1 MSLTNLG
8 YLVSVDARLFGSIHR
23 LRSGG
28 GQGGSRLHPRPLL
41 RLLTV
46 GLFALAAL
54 AVSGSAEAAAPT
66 AADGTVTT
74 PEDTAYTF
82 RAADF
87 NFMDADPGDTLASV
101 KIVTLPAAGRGILQ
115 LNNANMSANDT
126 VTATQLEN
134 GDLTYTPPADANGT
148 DYASFT
154 FTVNDGAADS
164 AAPSTMTLNVTAVND
179 PATGMPTITA
189 PNVVRVPAVLRAAL
203 SGLTDPD
210 GLPSSFSYQWQ
221 RFAADGTTFE
231 ANLGTAAT
239 YTLTAAEAGKRLKV
253 AVTFT
258 DADGHAEGP
267 LTSAASPPTGT
278 VQAAAP
284 VLLTDHLEVTQRGDP
299 DGVKVSVLDGNF
311 GSEGHG
317 RRISNTFLARTP
329 RTRLFQISGWGHY
342 RIDGRTVTARNAPG
356 YIKHALEHNGG
367 IVWTATDESFH
378 YRPPD
383 SRWFIENGRPFYK
396 EARAFA
402 TWMQHENTLFI
413 ASIENAGTP
422 LCDDYDASAEWWTP
436 PCGAI
441 DDYIAHSGVGQA
453 NTIFAGAIDTRWSR
467 DLGMAAIRAD
477 GVFAPH
483 AIYVESPDGSTSHA
497 TAVLAAYAAELA
509 AAYPTWGAAQL
520 KQGLLD
526 LARDETVQYVIGSNS
541 QGTVITE
548 PRTLKVIR
556 PADLNRFN
564 RGPAFATATRTLR
577 VLLTHPTVGQLLSR
591 ITATDPDG
599 DAVTYGLRGDDAGL
613 FTIDSATGRLR
624 VAWGLDYWQ
633 PEDHN
638 QDNRYEVIVT
648 ARDGKDGAG
657 AADTRVDDT
666 VAATIVVLNEAPA
679 FLSTESGT
687 RSVPADTPAGGAV
700 GLPVTASPAFHQ
712 YLTYTVQG
720 PDAAVFA
727 VDRWSGQ
734 LRTTAAVDSGTQP
747 EYRVTVT
754 AADPFGFTASLPLTI
769 SVTAVNSAPTFAAP
783 SVTRSLAAPTPVGQA
798 VGRPIVATDS
808 DHDALTYS
816 LAGQDASFFAID
828 ARTGQLRTAVAVDA
842 ESRQRY
848 VVTVLVHDGRNAG
861 GNPDLTPDARITV
874 TIRVILPSPPPVSP
888 GGGGGGSG
896 NGGGSGGGGSGGGT
910 PACAQ
915 DDVHGNTP
923 AQATAMA
930 LATETTGAI
939 CPAADVDYF
948 TVTAPG
954 RGLLF
959 VDTAGGISIRGTL
972 WQDGVVV
979 ASGPTAGR
987 GQADRLGALVQAG
1000 PVVVAVQ
1007 GQGGAT
1013 GLYTVGITFVR
1024 GYLENPGDLSFQSGV
1039 GVLSGWVCEANRVE
1053 IELNGVP
1060 QAAAYGTERLDTQS
1074 VCEDTDNGFGLLFN
1088 WNLLGDGEHEVVAFV
1103 DGVELGRA
1111 TVTVT
1116 TLGAEFVREVEGE
1129 CVVEDF
1135 PLPGEQVT
1143 LVWQQNSQNFVM
1155 AGGSPP
1161 TGAATDRASGLTGL
1175 LENPG
1180 QNSFQSGV
1188 RVLSGWVCDA
1198 DAVEVELGHLGRQM
1212 AAYGTERLDTEPV
1225 CGDTDNGFGLLFN
1238 WNLLG
1243 DGKHEIVAYVDDVE
1257 LGRAT
1262 VRVTTLG
1269 EEFLQGVEGECVVED
1284 FPAVGQSVLL
1294 EWQQPSQNFVIVDV
1308 P

>member
-1 MSLTNLG
+1 M
-8 YLVSVDARLFGSIHR
+8 
-23 LRSGG
+23 
-28 GQGGSRLHPRPLL
+28 
-41 RLLTV
+41 
-46 GLFALAAL
+46 GLFALAVL
-54 AVSGSAEAAAPT
+54 AVSGAAEAAAPT

-74 PEDTAYTF
+74 PEDMTYPFA
-82 RAADF
+82 AADF
-87 NFMDADPGDTLASV
+87 NFMDTDPGDTLASV

-115 LNNANMSANDT
+115 LNNVNVSADDT

-134 GDLTYTPPADANGT
+134 GDLTYIPPADANGT
-148 DYASFT
+148 AYTSFT
-154 FTVNDGAADS
+154 FTVNDGTADS

-189 PNVVRVPAVLRAAL
+189 PDVVRVPAVLRADL
-203 SGLTDPD
+203 SGLADPD

-231 ANLGTAAT
+231 ANLGTATT
-239 YTLTAAEAGKRLKV
+239 YTLTAAEAGKTIKV

-329 RTRLFQISGWGHY
+329 RARLFQISGWGEY
-342 RIDGRTVTARNAPG
+342 RIDGRTVPGSNAPG

-367 IVWTATDESFH
+367 IVWTATDESYS

-396 EARAFA
+396 GARAFA

-413 ASIENAGTP
+413 TSIENAGTP
-422 LCDDYDASAEWWTP
+422 LCDDYDASAEWWIP
-436 PCGAI
+436 PCGVI

-453 NTIFAGAIDTRWSR
+453 NTVFAGAIDTRWSR
-467 DLGMAAIRAD
+467 DLAMAAIRAN

-509 AAYPTWGAAQL
+509 AAYPTWGAARL

-564 RGPAFATATRTLR
+564 RGPTFATAARTLR
-577 VLLTHPTVGQLLSR
+577 VLLTRPTVGQLLSR
-591 ITATDPDG
+591 VTATDPDR
-599 DAVTYGLRGDDAGL
+599 DAVTYGLHGDDAGL

-624 VAWGLDYWQ
+624 VAGFLDYWDPQ
-633 PEDHN
+633 DQN

-648 ARDGKDGAG
+648 ARDSKDGAG
-657 AADTRVDDT
+657 AADTHVDDT

-679 FLSTESGT
+679 FPSSESGT
-687 RSVPADTPAGGAV
+687 RSVPADTPAGGVV

-754 AADPFGFTASLPLTI
+754 ATDPFGFTASLPLTI
-769 SVTAVNSAPTFAAP
+769 TVTAVNSAPTFAAP

-816 LAGQDASFFAID
+816 LAGQDASFFAIN
-828 ARTGQLRTAVAVDA
+828 ARTGQLRTAVDVDA

-861 GNPDLTPDARITV
+861 GNPDFTPDARITV
-874 TIRVILPSPPPVSP
+874 TITVILPSPPPVSP
-888 GGGGGGSG
+888 GGGEGGGSG
-896 NGGGSGGGGSGGGT
+896 GGIGGGSGGGT
-910 PACAQ
+910 GGSSGGSGGGAPACAQ
-915 DDVHGNTP
+915 DDVHGNIP

-930 LATETTGAI
+930 LNTETIGAI

-948 TVTAPG
+948 TVTTPG
-954 RGLLF
+954 PGLLF
-959 VDTAGGISIRGTL
+959 VDTTGGMSTRGTL
-972 WQDGVVV
+972 WQDGAVV
-979 ASGPTAGR
+979 ASGPIAGR
-987 GQADRLGALVQAG
+987 GQDNRLGARVRAG
-1000 PVVVAVQ
+1000 PVVVAVY

-1013 GLYTVGITFVR
+1013 GPYAVGITFVR

-1039 GVLSGWVCEANRVE
+1039 GVLSGWVCEADRVE
-1053 IELNGVP
+1053 IELSGVP
-1060 QAAAYGTERLDTQS
+1060 QAATYGTERVDTQA
-1074 VCEDTDNGFGLLFN
+1074 VCGDTDNGFGLLFN
-1088 WNLLGDGEHEVVAFV
+1088 WNRLGDGEHEVVALV

-1116 TLGAEFVREVEGE
+1116 TLGAEFLRGVEGE
-1129 CVVEDF
+1129 CRAEDF
-1135 PLPGEQVT
+1135 PSVGERVR
-1143 LVWQQNSQNFVM
+1143 LVWQQNQQNFVM
-1155 AGGSPP
+1155 AGGSAPS
-1161 TGAATDRASGLTGL
+1161 GAAPGRPSGLTGY
-1175 LENPG
+1175 LETPG
-1180 QNSFQSGV
+1180 PYSFQSGIGV
-1188 RVLSGWVCDA
+1188 ISGWVCEA
-1198 DAVEVELGHLGRQM
+1198 EEVEITLGTLPPQM
-1212 AAYGTERLDTEPV
+1212 AAYGTERVDTASA
-1225 CGDTDNGFGLLFN
+1225 CGDMDNGFGLLFN
-1238 WNLLG
+1238 WNRLG
-1243 DGKHEIVAYVDDVE
+1243 DGEHIVVARVEGEE

-1269 EEFLQGVEGECVVED
+1269 EEFVRGGKGECVVED
-1284 FPAVGQSVLL
+1284 FPGLGERVTL
-1294 EWQQPSQNFVIVDV
+1294 EWQQPSQNFVITAVE
-1308 P
+1308 